1 MKRRTSQA
9 PCVQKFRNVY
19 IVLSKNII
27 TIHTEP
33 ILGYLLKRDG
43 MGGGGTSSFGLY
55 REAPLKRGTFS
66 RFQVY
71 ERVGKSVISV
81 CKDPKGPVTK

>member
-1 MKRRTSQA
+1 MFKS
-9 PCVQKFRNVY
+9 FEMFY

-27 TIHTEP
+27 TIHTETN
-33 ILGYLLKRDG
+33 IGIFVE
-43 MGGGGTSSFGLY
+43 GGISSFGLY
-55 REAPLKRGTFS
+55 REAPLERGTFS

-71 ERVGKSVISV
+71 ERIGKSVISV

>member
-9 PCVQKFRNVY
+9 PFVQKVVRNVY

-27 TIHTEP
+27 TIHTETN
-33 ILGYLLKRDG
+33 IGIFVEERWWG
-43 MGGGGTSSFGLY
+43 STSSFGLY
-55 REAPLKRGTFS
+55 REAPLERGTFF

-81 CKDPKGPVTK
+81 CKDPKGQVTK

>member
-9 PCVQKFRNVY
+9 PFVQKFRNVY

-27 TIHTEP
+27 TIHTETN
-33 ILGYLLKRDG
+33 IGIFVEQRW
-43 MGGGGTSSFGLY
+43 GGGTSSFGLY
-55 REAPLKRGTFS
+55 REAPLEMGTFS

-81 CKDPKGPVTK
+81 CKDPKGQVTK

>member
-9 PCVQKFRNVY
+9 PFVQKFRNVY
-19 IVLSKNII
+19 IGLSKNII
-27 TIHTEP
+27 TIHTETN
-33 ILGYLLKRDG
+33 IGIFVDERR
-43 MGGGGTSSFGLY
+43 GGTSSFGLY
-55 REAPLKRGTFS
+55 REALLERGTFS

-81 CKDPKGPVTK
+81 CKDPKGQVTK